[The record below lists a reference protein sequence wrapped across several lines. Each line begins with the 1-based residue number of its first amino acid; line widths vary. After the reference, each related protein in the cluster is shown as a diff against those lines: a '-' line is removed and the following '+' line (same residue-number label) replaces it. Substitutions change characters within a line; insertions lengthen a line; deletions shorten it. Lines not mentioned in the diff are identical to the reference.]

1 MQKLVTC
8 VQNTVE
14 LYHEL
19 HALDRLEH
27 DYRLKQKE
35 QDGLSL
41 RGDSLDIL
49 KQAVKVQS
57 KHVKSMKKKSLWSKN
72 LEEVVVKLV
81 DIVHFLHLEIYNAFG
96 HPDKEEPQERGKHHN
111 RLGPAGLA
119 LHYAS
124 IINQIDNLV
133 SQSCAM
139 PPNARDALYHSLPP
153 IIKSAL
159 RYKLQSFEV
168 KEELTAS
175 QVKAEMEK
183 TLWWLVP
190 LASNTNKAYHGF
202 GWVGE
207 LANTGSEMNCK
218 LSGQKDMSRIETLY
232 HADKE
237 KTEALILEL
246 VVWLHH
252 LISKSRHASGG
263 VRSPIKS
270 PVSSPTQNGAAI
282 TLLPGKTKISSPILT
297 QEDQDM
303 LRDVKYRKFV
313 PGISKSQEFDTKSSH
328 SKRSRLS
335 KSNSQSPASGNR
347 K

>member
-1 MQKLVTC
+1 MSSIKSHYLFEETQKMSNITRTVTNC
-8 VQNTVE
+8 
-14 LYHEL
+14 
-19 HALDRLEH
+19 
-27 DYRLKQKE
+27 
-35 QDGLSL
+35 GLCY
-41 RGDSLDIL
+41 
-49 KQAVKVQS
+49 
-57 KHVKSMKKKSLWSKN
+57 
-72 LEEVVVKLV
+72 KL
-81 DIVHFLHLEIYNAFG
+81 
-96 HPDKEEPQERGKHHN
+96 
-111 RLGPAGLA
+111 
-119 LHYAS
+119 AS
-124 IINQIDNLV
+124 HSLV